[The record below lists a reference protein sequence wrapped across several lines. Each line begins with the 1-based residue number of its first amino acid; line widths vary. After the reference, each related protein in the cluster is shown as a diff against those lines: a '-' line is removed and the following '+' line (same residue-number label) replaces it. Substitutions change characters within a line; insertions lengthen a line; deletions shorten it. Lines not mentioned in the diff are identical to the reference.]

1 MIRILKDEYSI
12 EATSKLKDSTLGVT
26 YTVTNLVDSALNLVP
41 DRLQQMQQVAL
52 TLQRVGLSSRK
63 DEVQFYSLIAQDPV
77 TAAEL
82 VLTGYFLDIKRVRLL
97 DIPRSEYFRRVI
109 RDLRF
114 NPEIMGENT
123 CRQFFAE
130 LSTKKAELVFEQHYS
145 KNITPQEL
153 TTMLFPTSLIALPDT
168 MQYQLLQVETKRIQ
182 ETKSLVLC
190 KTKEYYAPRQN
201 FVSLQNIFPQGF
213 ENEYLF
219 VIEANLYPRPVERI
233 IPKYTVDKDGKII
246 EQAIRQTFNEYP
258 NIIPENDR
266 FYLESYTLPQFL
278 AELIERRIREDVQKD
293 QELSHKINLRSIQG
307 NFDSSKKD
315 FTFSLVVV
323 PVDPASEK
331 EPPSEE
337 LIETSL
343 KTTAEILKGY
353 WFKDYDTVS
362 FVDVLNGSTL
372 SIPKD
377 SVNQFR
383 LKKIGVHELMHQSSY
398 LTPFNP

>member
-1 MIRILKDEYSI
+1 
-12 EATSKLKDSTLGVT
+12 
-26 YTVTNLVDSALNLVP
+26 
-41 DRLQQMQQVAL
+41 
-52 TLQRVGLSSRK
+52 
-63 DEVQFYSLIAQDPV
+63 
-77 TAAEL
+77 
-82 VLTGYFLDIKRVRLL
+82 
-97 DIPRSEYFRRVI
+97 
-109 RDLRF
+109 
-114 NPEIMGENT
+114 
-123 CRQFFAE
+123 
-130 LSTKKAELVFEQHYS
+130 
-145 KNITPQEL
+145 
-153 TTMLFPTSLIALPDT
+153 MLFPTSLIALPDT

-182 ETKSLVLC
+182 ETKALVLC

-246 EQAIRQTFNEYP
+246 EQAVRQTFNEYP

-293 QELSHKINLRSIQG
+293 QALSHKINLRSIQG
-307 NFDSSKKD
+307 NFDNSKKD
-315 FTFSLVVV
+315 FTFSLVVI

-331 EPPSEE
+331 GPPSEE

-383 LKKIGVHELMHQSSY
+383 LKKIGIHELMHQSSY